1 MDIAGIQMGSGN
13 TWDWLVQLLSK
24 NPEWLSTKVK
34 FFLPNTDLGSSS
46 ESPDPAQ
53 GVTLQL
59 KLLCGRGLA
68 TWRSF
73 IYCVCMELEVP
84 LELEVLLLSTW
95 GHEEGTLPGEMSPEQ
110 SPGVPQNPT
119 ARQSCLAGIPSP
131 LGVGDLSWS
140 GSQLHHGLKRPHH
153 SPGPSPQWKHCRRQR
168 RELAQR
174 YLELLRTSV
183 QEHYGSGPP
192 SSGQHLASLQ
202 AYIPP
207 ILQWSRATT
216 PLDPQKGA
224 NSGDPKTEDG
234 ADVSIQDLFSS
245 RSHKGPRVTV
255 LLGKAG
261 MGKTTLA
268 HRLCQKWAEGQLH
281 RFQALFL
288 FEFRKLNLITRLLTL
303 PQLLFDLSLNPE
315 AEPEAVFQYL
325 QENASRVLLIF
336 DGLDEALYPCSGRE
350 TVDPHSP
357 RPALALFSDLC
368 RGTLLPG
375 CWVMATS
382 RPGKLPTCLPTE
394 AAMVHM
400 WGFDGPRVEE
410 YVSHFFGEQ
419 TSREAALA
427 ELRANRQLQ
436 NMCAVPALCLAV
448 CLCLYHLLP
457 GSAPDQCAALL
468 PTVTQLY
475 MRMVLARSPRR
486 PLPAATLLGLGE
498 VALRGLEARKTIFY
512 VGDIAPPLLAFGAA
526 HHLLTSFR
534 IRMGPGHWDT
544 GYAFT
549 HLSLQEFFAALYL
562 MASPKVDEDTLARH
576 ITLNSRWV
584 LRTKASLGLSDHL
597 PTFLAGL
604 ASHACR
610 PFLSHV
616 AQNDEARV
624 GAKQTAVV
632 QVLRKMAAHR
642 FTGPKVVELC
652 HCVAETQVP
661 ELAQLTAQRLP
672 YQLPFHNFPLTYT
685 DLAALAS
692 VLEHRAGPIHLDFEG
707 CPLEP
712 HCPEALAGCGQIEN
726 LSFKSRKCGDAF
738 AEALSRSLPTLGN
751 LQKLGLTGSKIT
763 ARGISHLV
771 QALSFCP
778 QLEEISLHDN
788 QLKDQEVLGLV
799 EGLLCLALLRKLDLS
814 RNSISVSTLL
824 CLVKAALTCPTV
836 RTLQV
841 READLIFLLSPSVET
856 ATELQRAPDL
866 QENVSWKKET
876 RTRGLALRL
885 QKCQLKVH
893 HAEMLIA
900 LLQEGPPLE
909 ELDLSGN
916 QLEDEGCRLLAEA
929 APQLHIARKLDL
941 SDNELSVAGVSHVLR
956 ALSTCSTLTELH
968 ISLLCKTV
976 LLTFAHEPEEQE
988 GAQERSQMP
997 AELPMGPRRIRL
1009 AHSGFQAK
1017 HLEPLC
1023 RALGESRCLG
1033 PLGHL
1038 DLSGNAL
1045 GDEGAALLAQLLP
1058 GLGPL
1063 QSLDFSENGFS
1074 LDAVFSLVRC
1084 LSTVQWAAHLDIS
1097 FRSQRI
1103 LLRGDEPGR
1112 EVLAAGPL
1120 PDCSAGAQLPGFRPR
1135 HGPRSFR
1142 LSECQLEP
1150 PSITCLIAA
1159 LQECPGPL
1167 EVQLSCEALSEQGL
1181 ETLLCCLPRLPQ
1193 LRLLQLSETGLTPR
1207 SPFLLAEV
1215 FSKCPQ
1221 VQKVELRSLRHATLL
1236 FKSSEEQGGVC
1247 CRFAGCG
1254 LTQEHVEPLCSVLG
1268 KREDLCQ
1275 LDLSANL
1282 LGDDGLRRLLECLPR
1297 MPISGSL
1304 DLSHNSISQESVLS
1318 LLEMLPS
1325 CPRVREASV
1334 SLGSE
1339 QSFWIHFS
1347 KQEEAGKML
1356 RLSECSLLPEQL
1368 PRLAS
1373 GLSQVLQLVELT
1385 LSRCCLGLKQLSV
1398 VLHLLRHPAGVL
1410 SLRVEEPWL
1419 GRAGVLALLE
1429 VCAQASGNV
1438 TAVSISG
1445 TQQQLCVQLEFP
1457 RREKHAE
1464 AAAPRLAPCDL
1475 GTHHSLLVQQ
1485 LTETCARLQR
1495 LSLSQVNLSDD
1506 DDGDASSLLLRDLL
1520 PALSELKSFRLTSS
1534 CVSTKGLSHLTSGL
1548 GHCHHLEELDLSN
1561 NQFSEIETGTLALL
1575 AALEGKRRL
1584 QRLSLTHLPLG
1595 GSTVAVLTRGLSH
1608 VALLQSFRLSWNHI
1622 DDVGCCHI
1630 SEALRAAT
1638 RLEELIL
1645 DHNQIGDTGAW
1656 HLAAILPGLPELR
1669 KIDLSANGIG
1679 PAGGVQLAASLAL
1692 CRHLEELM
1700 LGSNA
1705 LGDPTAL
1712 QLARGLPPHLR
1723 VLHLRSSRLGP
1734 EGVLSLVRALDGC
1747 PHVEEISLAENS
1759 LAQGL
1764 PRLCTGLPQLR
1775 QMDLVSCEIDNQ
1787 AAKHL
1792 AASFLLCP
1800 ALEEI
1805 LLSWNLLGDEAAAEL
1820 AQVLPQMRQLKR
1832 VDLEKNRIT
1841 ARGARLLAEGLAQ
1854 GSGIQVIRLWNNPIP
1869 ADAAQHLQSQE
1880 PRLDFAFFGS

>member
-95 GHEEGTLPGEMSPEQ
+95 GHEEGEGAGTPSLTLP
-110 SPGVPQNPT
+110 
-119 ARQSCLAGIPSP
+119 
-131 LGVGDLSWS
+131 
-140 GSQLHHGLKRPHH
+140 GLKRPHH

-234 ADVSIQDLFSS
+234 TDVSIQDLFSS

-856 ATELQRAPDL
+856 ATELQSPS
-866 QENVSWKKET
+866 VPHPYP
-876 RTRGLALRL
+876 RL

-941 SDNELSVAGVSHVLR
+941 SDNQLSVAGVSHVLH
-956 ALSTCSTLTELH
+956 ALSTCSTLAELH
-968 ISLLCKTV
+968 IRWEPPVAHCHLPLPSLELWLPCAHVHTHAQAHTRTQ
-976 LLTFAHEPEEQE
+976 LLTLSPC
-988 GAQERSQMP
+988 S
-997 AELPMGPRRIRL
+997 
-1009 AHSGFQAK
+1009 
-1017 HLEPLC
+1017 
-1023 RALGESRCLG
+1023 
-1033 PLGHL
+1033 
-1038 DLSGNAL
+1038 LSGNAL

-1063 QSLDFSENGFS
+1063 QSLEGRS
-1074 LDAVFSLVRC
+1074 LWPTWEKETAGSGRSPGPSLIPV
-1084 LSTVQWAAHLDIS
+1084 LPL
-1097 FRSQRI
+1097 RS
-1103 LLRGDEPGR
+1103 
-1112 EVLAAGPL
+1112 
-1120 PDCSAGAQLPGFRPR
+1120 
-1135 HGPRSFR
+1135 

-1167 EVQLSCEALSEQGL
+1167 EVHCRPSQVPCPLI
-1181 ETLLCCLPRLPQ
+1181 LLGSAPVL
-1193 LRLLQLSETGLTPR
+1193 LRLSETGLTPR

-1215 FSKCPQ
+1215 FIKCPQ
-1221 VQKVELRSLRHATLL
+1221 VQKVELRWAS
-1236 FKSSEEQGGVC
+1236 
-1247 CRFAGCG
+1247 FAGCG

-1385 LSRCCLGLKQLSV
+1385 LSRCCLGLEQLSV

-1445 TQQQLCVQLEFP
+1445 TQQQLCVQSRHSP
-1457 RREKHAE
+1457 SAS
-1464 AAAPRLAPCDL
+1464 RLAPCDL

-1584 QRLSLTHLPLG
+1584 QRLSTILAKALKLLTEASGP
-1595 GSTVAVLTRGLSH
+1595 VPP
-1608 VALLQSFRLSWNHI
+1608 FCRLSWNHI